1 MTRSSPPLSSWPP
14 SIASSTFNWGLGGRY
29 RSQST
34 ESDDESVDLLID
46 LD

>member
-1 MTRSSPPLSSWPP
+1 MTG
-14 SIASSTFNWGLGGRY
+14 STFTWGLGGRY